1 MADKK
6 KQSRLRRVPRV
17 GAGRPKG
24 AGPRVGV
31 WQAIREHPI
40 AFALPI
46 LLLVGLALG
55 VSLARTPTWT
65 AETRLGVSRINVTAP
80 GALAGYTQASQSLAQ
95 AYSRLINAEEVVNE
109 VSRLTD
115 VDADAVRGRL
125 SATPIPESPVFRVEA
140 TGGSRRRTIELAN
153 TGAEVLIEYATEV
166 ARSNP
171 DAKRLLRK
179 YRQAS
184 LTLNRA
190 QLAYQDVRRSLRS
203 EDTPQVRVAFARAKA
218 ARDAARLRASSLE
231 EAYAEAQ
238 SGLSNT
244 ELIQLLSR
252 AKSADSDRDDKLQ
265 IYLYVAVLAGGLG
278 GVALAMA
285 RSRRRPRAQ
294 AAT

>member
-17 GAGRPKG
+17 GTDRPKA

-40 AFALPI
+40 AFVLPI
-46 LLLVGLALG
+46 LLLAGLALG
-55 VSLARTPTWT
+55 ISLARTPTWT
-65 AETRLGVSRINVTAP
+65 AEARLGVSRINVTAP

-95 AYSRLINAEEVVNE
+95 AYSRLINAEQVVDE
-109 VSRLTD
+109 VSRQTD
-115 VDADAVRGRL
+115 IEAGAVRSRL

-140 TGGSRRRTIELAN
+140 TGGSRRRTIALAN
-153 TGAEVLIEYATEV
+153 TGAEVLIQHATDV

-179 YRQAS
+179 YRRAS
-184 LTLNRA
+184 LALNRA
-190 QLAYQDVRRSLRS
+190 ELAYQDVRRSLRDD
-203 EDTPQVRVAFARAKA
+203 DTPQVRLAFARAKA
-218 ARDAARLRASSLE
+218 ARDAARLRARSIE
-231 EAYAEAQ
+231 EAYAEAE
-238 SGLSNT
+238 SGQSNT
-244 ELIQLLSR
+244 ELIQILSR

-265 IYLYVAVLAGGLG
+265 IYLYVAIVAGALG

-285 RSRRRPRAQ
+285 RSRRRPRARP
-294 AAT
+294 AT